1 MLVSTMGKKRLI
13 LSILGIFYWL
23 IIPASGQTSVVE
35 RNQNLRVLVLD
46 GKPFDRG
53 IHYGR
58 ALKDDIHKL
67 VNLWKQDLEKT
78 YNTDADVFIKNFLG
92 KTNYQAAIQKWTPE
106 LWEEIKGIAA
116 GSELDFDTIFA
127 FQLVDEMWVLGRTL
141 QQDHCT
147 TIGTNKTEKNPAVVA
162 QNLDIP
168 PFYNGFQTLLRIKQP
183 EKDMETL
190 IFTFPGF
197 IAANGINDHS
207 VAVVVNA
214 VQQLENSSDGL
225 PVAFV
230 IRGILQRRSFDDAV
244 DFIKSIKHG
253 APQNYMIGGS
263 ERIGSFECSTTHVY
277 SFVPF
282 EGADFIYHTNH
293 PLQNLHYSVEFV
305 NYLNSKKISPNEY
318 KHRCVRFEALQKLLD
333 TNAKVIELDLLKK
346 IFSTRTNMI
355 NNQGT
360 FGCTVMVLGKY
371 PELHISPGR
380 PDEEDFQIFK
390 FHE

>member
-1 MLVSTMGKKRLI
+1 MRKFIIFLAVLGLLCWPIESSFAQEQEVSI
-13 LSILGIFYWL
+13 
-23 IIPASGQTSVVE
+23 SG
-35 RNQNLRVLVLD
+35 NLRVLTLE

-53 IHYGR
+53 LQHGR
-58 ALKDDIHKL
+58 ALKDDVQKL
-67 VNLWKQDLEKT
+67 VKLWKQDLEKT
-78 YNTDADVFIKNFLG
+78 YKTDADVFIKNFLD
-92 KTNYQAAIQKWTPE
+92 KTNYQDAIKKWTPE
-106 LWEEIKGIAA
+106 LWDELKGIAQGA
-116 GSELDFDTIFA
+116 QVDFDTIVA

-141 QQDHCT
+141 QQEHCT

-168 PFYNGFQTLLRIKQP
+168 PFYYGFQTLLRIKQP

-197 IAANGINDHS
+197 IAANGINNHS

-230 IRGILQRRSFDDAV
+230 IRGILQRKSFDDAV
-244 DFIKSIKHG
+244 DFIKSIRHG
-253 APQNYMIGGS
+253 APQNYMIGGP

-277 SFVPF
+277 PFVPF

-293 PLQNLHYSVEFV
+293 PLQNFHYSVEFV
-305 NYLNSKKISPNEY
+305 NFLKSKKISPTEY
-318 KHRCVRFEALQKLLD
+318 KHRCVRFESLQKLLD
-333 TNAKVIELDLLKK
+333 TNAKVIDIDLLKD

-355 NNQGT
+355 NNLGT
-360 FGCTVMVLGKY
+360 FGCTILVLGND

-390 FHE
+390 FHK

>member
-1 MLVSTMGKKRLI
+1 MRKEILLLI
-13 LSILGIFYWL
+13 VISGVFFGSADSLYAQTQELSQ
-23 IIPASGQTSVVE
+23 SG
-35 RNQNLRVLVLD
+35 NLRVLVLE

-53 IHYGR
+53 IQHGR

-78 YNTDADVFIKNFLG
+78 YKTDADVFIKNFLG

-106 LWEEIKGIAA
+106 LWDEIKGIAA

-127 FQLVDEMWVLGRTL
+127 FQLVDEIWVLGRTL

-230 IRGILQRRSFDDAV
+230 IRGILQRKSFDDAV

-277 SFVPF
+277 SVVPF
-282 EGADFIYHTNH
+282 EGANFFYHTNH
-293 PLQNLHYSVEFV
+293 PLQNFHYSVEFV
-305 NYLNSKKISPNEY
+305 NFLKSKKISPTEY

-333 TNAKVIELDLLKK
+333 SNAKVLEIDLLKK

-360 FGCTVMVLGKY
+360 FGCTIMVLGKD

-380 PDEEDFQIFK
+380 PDQEDFQVFK
-390 FHE
+390 LYK